1 LGKRQR
7 EAFVRKNLYAALF
20 RDIYGWGYNDLSK
33 EFRNWLGIAG
43 PTLSHNTKLI
53 RKEIG
58 EYFSQ
63 FISIGTRSE
72 WDRRASRL
80 SKSKELADV
89 NLFIDSSDFPLEG
102 TNSSSTKS
110 LFRSFKQN
118 GLGIRFMFVVD
129 ANGMIRFVSP
139 GYTPKLYDGHFLELY
154 KPYFEEKFTNSC
166 MIGDMHFEKGKEIF
180 NNVTFKV
187 PVRQPNSSKRTS
199 DGRPIPQLNETL
211 RRYNENHKTLR
222 NQVELPFAKLTS
234 MFYSLNIPWKE
245 NISQLEY
252 LVTIGAGVINKRI

>member
-1 LGKRQR
+1 MIYTQVQQHIHSVIPQR
-7 EAFVRKNLYAALF
+7 IVEEMNNHLLRRFNSGNLKLWGQDKGRLFVRKNLYAALF

-102 TNSSSTKS
+102 TNSQGSS
-110 LFRSFKQN
+110 LP
-118 GLGIRFMFVVD
+118 FVV
-129 ANGMIRFVSP
+129 
-139 GYTPKLYDGHFLELY
+139 YTKMFLYIPKLD
-154 KPYFEEKFTNSC
+154 S
-166 MIGDMHFEKGKEIF
+166 
-180 NNVTFKV
+180 
-187 PVRQPNSSKRTS
+187 
-199 DGRPIPQLNETL
+199 
-211 RRYNENHKTLR
+211 
-222 NQVELPFAKLTS
+222 
-234 MFYSLNIPWKE
+234 
-245 NISQLEY
+245 
-252 LVTIGAGVINKRI
+252 